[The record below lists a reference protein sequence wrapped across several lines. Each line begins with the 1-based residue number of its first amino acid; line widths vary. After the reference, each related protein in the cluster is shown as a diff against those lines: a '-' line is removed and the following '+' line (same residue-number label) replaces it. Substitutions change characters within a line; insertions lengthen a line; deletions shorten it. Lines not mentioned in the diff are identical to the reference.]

1 MLMTAMSSAVP
12 WNPIEEKNK
21 LAKAQMPAAYSPET
35 SQDDIE
41 NPLDAPGPN
50 ATGGQQTHVFARQKT
65 KKLHLYEGGEP
76 EYDDEYDVEY
86 DEEEEYYGDEYDD
99 EEYGEEELYYDE
111 EVEYGEEA
119 EEEVEETVY
128 DAEEKTRAEVQK
140 WVPPP
145 KRELLFDDKER
156 QERAERHVN
165 KEIELLEKAKK
176 RWPRSRTLFY
186 GLRFD
191 WSSQLFTM
199 HIVHFLVR
207 RVILASFLCFGAHLA
222 YWGLHVM
229 IFSCML
235 MVW

>member
-1 MLMTAMSSAVP
+1 MNMTAMSAAVP
-12 WNPIEEKNK
+12 WNPKEEKDK
-21 LAKAQMPAAYSPET
+21 LARAQAAFSPEPR
-35 SQDDIE
+35 QENIE
-41 NPLDAPGPN
+41 NP
-50 ATGGQQTHVFARQKT
+50 

-76 EYDDEYDVEY
+76 EYEEEFGDEY
-86 DEEEEYYGDEYDD
+86 DEEEYYGEEYDD

-128 DAEEKTRAEVQK
+128 IEEKTPVEVQQY
-140 WVPPP
+140 VPPP
-145 KRELLFDDKER
+145 KKELLFDDKER

-165 KEIELLEKAKK
+165 KEIELMDKAKK

-199 HIVHFLVR
+199 HIVHFLAR
-207 RVILASFLCFGAHLA
+207 RVILASFLCFGAHIA
-222 YWGLHVM
+222 YWGIHVM